1 MIIHST
7 AIVLRRFSYSDTSII
22 ARCFTKE
29 MGKISFIIRGAKRKK
44 SPQSAFYEP
53 MSHLDLV
60 FSHNKRRDLHIVS
73 KASFASTYLNIHKD
87 LKRIAYGMAIV
98 ELTEKTVI
106 DEDPNKELFDEL
118 LKIIRVIDLEKMRLN
133 LIYWYYQLRLL
144 DLQGFKTDLTN
155 NNLSGLDLPDPN
167 KGPNSNHILSTL
179 TSGSIIEDD
188 FIKRIERLTVSLD
201 DRRIISQ
208 YINSC
213 LHYHFDGLHD
223 LKSLRVLKALV
234 TV

>member
-1 MIIHST
+1 
-7 AIVLRRFSYSDTSII
+7 
-22 ARCFTKE
+22 
-29 MGKISFIIRGAKRKK
+29 
-44 SPQSAFYEP
+44 
-53 MSHLDLV
+53 
-60 FSHNKRRDLHIVS
+60 
-73 KASFASTYLNIHKD
+73 
-87 LKRIAYGMAIV
+87 MAIV

-118 LKIIRVIDLEKMRLN
+118 LKIIKVIDLEQMQLN

-179 TSGSIIEDD
+179 LSGSIIEDD

-201 DRRIISQ
+201 DRKIISQ

-213 LHYHFDGLHD
+213 LQYHFDGLRD

-234 TV
+234 TA

>member
-1 MIIHST
+1 
-7 AIVLRRFSYSDTSII
+7 
-22 ARCFTKE
+22 
-29 MGKISFIIRGAKRKK
+29 
-44 SPQSAFYEP
+44 

-73 KASFASTYLNIHKD
+73 KASFASTYLNIHKH

-118 LKIIRVIDLEKMRLN
+118 LKIIKVIDLEQMRLN

-179 TSGSIIEDD
+179 T
-188 FIKRIERLTVSLD
+188 
-201 DRRIISQ
+201 
-208 YINSC
+208 
-213 LHYHFDGLHD
+213 
-223 LKSLRVLKALV
+223 
-234 TV
+234 

>member
-1 MIIHST
+1 
-7 AIVLRRFSYSDTSII
+7 
-22 ARCFTKE
+22 
-29 MGKISFIIRGAKRKK
+29 
-44 SPQSAFYEP
+44 
-53 MSHLDLV
+53 
-60 FSHNKRRDLHIVS
+60 
-73 KASFASTYLNIHKD
+73 
-87 LKRIAYGMAIV
+87 
-98 ELTEKTVI
+98 
-106 DEDPNKELFDEL
+106 
-118 LKIIRVIDLEKMRLN
+118 MRLN

-179 TSGSIIEDD
+179 LSGSIIEDD

-201 DRRIISQ
+201 DRKIISQ

-213 LHYHFDGLHD
+213 LQYHFDGLRD